1 MFLSATNGGTIRKAL
16 VLLVTVLAGT
26 AMADYVV
33 KSSQQRVFC
42 TITGVDSL
50 YVWTM
55 MPNRASMAFLLAD
68 VSALEVSSAARR
80 ASLERALGRSRV
92 SVVMTADTTGSVVTT
107 PAEKDSVP
115 PVPMERTPAA
125 KAPASSPPLSETTAA
140 AGPQLVAPHL
150 QDTTHTISPEALTS
164 LIFGTTSAASPQ
176 PTAPQSSEARSAFS
190 DARAGIRDTRQMVS
204 TSDALLAACVLTALI
219 GIVSPVFAVAGVGF
233 GVAVAINSAVAL
245 RKLDDTGIAIERA
258 AAAGGN
264 SP

>member
-1 MFLSATNGGTIRKAL
+1 MRKAL
-16 VLLVTVLAGT
+16 VLLAIMLAGT

-55 MPNRASMAFLLAD
+55 MPDRASMAFLLAD

-80 ASLERALGRSRV
+80 DSFERALGRWRV
-92 SVVMTADTTGSVVTT
+92 SVVLVADTIGSAVVTT
-107 PAEKDSVP
+107 PAKKDSVP
-115 PVPMERTPAA
+115 PVPTETTSAI
-125 KAPASSPPLSETTAA
+125 KAPALSPPVSETTAA

-150 QDTTHTISPEALTS
+150 QDTTHAISPEALTS
-164 LIFGTTSAASPQ
+164 LVFGTTSAASPQ
-176 PTAPQSSEARSAFS
+176 PTAPQSSETRSAFS

-219 GIVSPVFAVAGVGF
+219 GIVSPVFAVAAVGF